1 MNDAQKIDRAN
12 RAERLLTDPLYQ
24 ESFELVRQALLA
36 KFEAAPLTDA
46 EGIQMIRLCLKLLN
60 DVRANL
66 TAAVNDGK
74 VAAFEIE
81 QKKRVANLADYNSN
95 PRFRR

>member
-1 MNDAQKIDRAN
+1 MNKIERGERAARVLN
-12 RAERLLTDPLYQ
+12 DELYKEAF
-24 ESFELVRQALLA
+24 ESVRQALLT
-36 KFEAAPLTDA
+36 KFESAPVGDA
-46 EGIQMIRLCLKLLN
+46 EGMARIRLCLKLLH

-66 TAAVNDGK
+66 ESVMNDGK
-74 VAAFEIE
+74 LAAFEIE

>member
-1 MNDAQKIDRAN
+1 MNTIERADKAQ
-12 RAERLLTDPLYQ
+12 RLLNDPLYQ

-36 KFEAAPLTDA
+36 KFEAAPLTDP
-46 EGIQMIRLCLKLLN
+46 EGIVMIRLCMKLLK

-66 TAAVNDGK
+66 DMAVSDGK
-74 VAAFEIE
+74 LAAFEME
-81 QKKRVANLADYNSN
+81 EKKRVANLADYNSN

>member
-1 MNDAQKIDRAN
+1 MNAIDRAN
-12 RAERLLTDPLYQ
+12 KAQRILDDELFKDAF
-24 ESFELVRQALLA
+24 ESVRQALLS
-36 KFEAAPLTDA
+36 KFESAPVNDA
-46 EGIQMIRLCLKLLN
+46 EGIVKVRLCLKLLT

-66 TAAVNDGK
+66 ERAIADGK

-81 QKKRVANLADYNSN
+81 EKKRVASMSDYNSN